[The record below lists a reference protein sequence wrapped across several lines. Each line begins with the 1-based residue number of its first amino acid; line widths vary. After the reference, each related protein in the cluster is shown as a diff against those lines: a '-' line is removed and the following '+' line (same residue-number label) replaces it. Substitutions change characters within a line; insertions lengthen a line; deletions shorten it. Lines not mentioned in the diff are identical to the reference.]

1 VKLVALFFTNSI
13 ETVTDD
19 LYLDVTKQT
28 EEVILMENEKMIQDF
43 RII

>member
-1 VKLVALFFTNSI
+1 MKLVALFFTNSI

>member
-13 ETVTDD
+13 ETITDD